1 MDHARSRE
9 YTRVCAIAKNS
20 KFPLFPKRLLMGRP
34 RGCVSGGRG
43 WTDRKWLNVIRWF
56 LKERGGLPRESR
68 TWCDVSRDGTACANG
83 GRRTY
88 PINTPRL
95 PIPVRSHAASPG
107 VLYLSLPLSTHP
119 LLQYR
124 INAAPFHLVTLRRRR
139 LDRCNAE
146 ICKALQMRVSGVKIS
161 NAVGLLFCHS
171 FQIN

>member
-1 MDHARSRE
+1 MF
-9 YTRVCAIAKNS
+9 VQLP
-20 KFPLFPKRLLMGRP
+20 KFQIPAFPKAAADGSSWWLCVWGKRLDWQKVIECNQVVPERARRFALGVKNLVRRLLRWDGR
-34 RGCVSGGRG
+34 
-43 WTDRKWLNVIRWF
+43 RKR
-56 LKERGGLPRESR
+56 
-68 TWCDVSRDGTACANG
+68 

-95 PIPVRSHAASPG
+95 PIPVRSHVVSPG

-124 INAAPFHLVTLRRRR
+124 INAAPFHLVTLGRRR